1 MDNKGSDQLRYST
14 PKSNG
19 VEELD
24 AVIEAARRT
33 GADVGEAESLCK
45 EAKASLCL
53 DREAEAAGL
62 VQMGL
67 DITDRVHRRR
77 VEQLIEETRTV
88 IEQGER
94 RGVDTDDPQKQLA
107 KADEAF
113 RASDYEATIW
123 LLNMAIQSMGSAE
136 RLRNEAQE
144 TYALTRWSFDKLSR
158 LEPVTSPE
166 VDLIQ
171 LQEDL
176 VIQGNFQGSLDI
188 AGELIERL
196 AARLANHTGVLLG
209 EMRAHIDDL
218 KQEDMRVEARYAKG
232 AYKAAQR
239 HVKEKDTR
247 SAIGIIIR
255 VEMDHDEAMRRRRE
269 ATVVG

>member
-1 MDNKGSDQLRYST
+1 MDDEGCDQVRYST

-24 AVIEAARRT
+24 AVIKAARRT
-33 GADVGEAESLCK
+33 GADVSEAESMCE
-45 EAKASLCL
+45 EAKANLCL
-53 DREAEAAGL
+53 NREAEAAGL

-67 DITDRVHRRR
+67 DITDKVHRRR
-77 VEQLIEETRTV
+77 VEQFMEETRTFL
-88 IEQGER
+88 EQGER
-94 RGVDTDDPQKQLA
+94 RGVDTDDSQKQLA

-136 RLRNEAQE
+136 RIRSEAQGA
-144 TYALTRWSFDKLSR
+144 YSLNRWSFDKLSR
-158 LEPVTSPE
+158 LEPVSSPE

-176 VIQGNFQGSLDI
+176 VTQGNFRESLDI
-188 AGELIERL
+188 AGELIEIL

-218 KQEDMRVEARYAKG
+218 KHEDMMVEAKYAKD
-232 AYKAAQR
+232 AYRTAQR
-239 HVKEKDTR
+239 HVREKDTL
-247 SAIGIIIR
+247 SAINIIIQ
-255 VEMDHDEAMRRRRE
+255 VEMDHDEALRRRRE
-269 ATVVG
+269 AMVVG